1 MSKARSSEAKLA
13 RLRQLRG
20 ASASSQLREEL
31 RGFLRDASN
40 FVVADAAE
48 LAGEAHLTD
57 LASDLAAA
65 YVRFLDNPVKKDK
78 LCRAKIAVVEAL
90 NKLEFGDEEFYLRG
104 VRYVQM
110 EPAWGKPVDAAV
122 QIRVA
127 CAFGLV
133 RIRYRGV
140 LALLVDLLADPEKG
154 VRAGAA
160 RALAYSGTEA
170 AGLLLRLKARL
181 GDAESE
187 VVSDCLSGIVELN
200 PEQGVGF
207 VAGFLAAPPA
217 EVQEAALLA
226 LGGSRRPEAFEV
238 LKSFAE
244 KQRGELGDLQEV
256 AHLALALLRLP
267 AATDYLLT
275 LLADESQAAAS
286 TALAALAVHR
296 HDPGVRERVATAVAG
311 KRDAALQSLFE
322 RRFGGDQPPGDG

>member
-1 MSKARSSEAKLA
+1 MAKARSSEAKLA

-20 ASASSQLREEL
+20 ASAASQLLQEL
-31 RGFLRDASN
+31 RGFLGDASN

-48 LAGEAHLTD
+48 LVGEARLTD
-57 LASDLAAA
+57 LAPDLAAA

-78 LCRAKIAVVEAL
+78 LCRAKIAIVDAL
-90 NKLEFGDEEFYLRG
+90 NKLEFADEEFYLRG
-104 VRYVQM
+104 IRYVQR
-110 EPAWGKPVDAAV
+110 EPAWGEPVDAAAP
-122 QIRVA
+122 IRVA

-140 LALLVDLLADPEKG
+140 LALLVDLLTDPEKG

-187 VVSDCLSGIVELN
+187 VVSECLSGIVELN
-200 PEQGVGF
+200 PEQSVRF
-207 VAGFLAAPPA
+207 VAEFIATPPA

-226 LGGSRRPEAFEV
+226 LASSRRPEAFEV

-244 KQRGELGDLQEV
+244 KQRGELQEV

-275 LLADESQAAAS
+275 LLADESQTAAS

-296 HDPGVRERVATAVAG
+296 HDPGVRQRVATVVAG
-311 KRDAALQSLFE
+311 RRDAALQSLFE
-322 RRFGGDQPPGDG
+322 RRFGGDQADGDG